1 MISNKDISEAL
12 LQNER
17 VVSCVFLGKG
27 IFLLRMEGDSLPM
40 KTNSYGVMQIVDPE
54 RFNKEFSPRNFVVG
68 MEELDLAIDM
78 EDEQFCLEPPVRVA
92 EEWEEESSEIEL
104 DSIGE
109 LETFEDFANSW
120 EAHECSDHAAS
131 IVPELDDDWEEI
143 ESDDG
148 HRELYQND

>member
-1 MISNKDISEAL
+1 MISNRIIGEAL
-12 LQNER
+12 LQNEK

-68 MEELDLAIDM
+68 MDELEAAADAESEYVFGAAADT
-78 EDEQFCLEPPVRVA
+78 EFQWVKDEQFCLEPPVRVA
-92 EEWEEESSEIEL
+92 EEWDESIEIEL

-109 LETFEDFANSW
+109 LETVEDFANSW
-120 EAHECSDHAAS
+120 EEVIS
-131 IVPELDDDWEEI
+131 E
-143 ESDDG
+143 
-148 HRELYQND
+148 

>member
-1 MISNKDISEAL
+1 MISNILIGEAL

-17 VVSCVFLGKG
+17 VVSCQFLGKG
-27 IFLLRMEGDSLPM
+27 IFLLRMEGDSLPV

-54 RFNKEFSPRNFVVG
+54 RFNREFSPRNFVVG
-68 MEELDLAIDM
+68 MDELDLAIDM

-109 LETFEDFANSW
+109 LETFEDFAN
-120 EAHECSDHAAS
+120 E
-131 IVPELDDDWEEI
+131 WEEI

>member
-1 MISNKDISEAL
+1 MISNKIISEAL

-17 VVSCVFLGKG
+17 VVSCQFLGEG
-27 IFLLRMEGDSLPM
+27 IFLLRMEGDSYPRKM
-40 KTNSYGVMQIVDPE
+40 NSYGVMKAVDLE

-68 MEELDLAIDM
+68 MDELDLVLDM

-92 EEWEEESSEIEL
+92 EEWDESIEMEL

-109 LETFEDFANSW
+109 LETFEGF
-120 EAHECSDHAAS
+120 ECSDHAAS

-148 HRELYQND
+148 HRELYQNN

>member
-1 MISNKDISEAL
+1 MISNKDIGEAL

-40 KTNSYGVMQIVDPE
+40 KTNSYGVMKIVDLE
-54 RFNKEFSPRNFVVG
+54 RFNAEFSPRNFVVG

-78 EDEQFCLEPPVRVA
+78 EDEQFCLEPPMRVA
-92 EEWEEESSEIEL
+92 EKWED

-109 LETFEDFANSW
+109 LETFEDFAHN
-120 EAHECSDHAAS
+120 
-131 IVPELDDDWEEI
+131 WEEI

-148 HRELYQND
+148 HRELYQHDGQ

>member
-1 MISNKDISEAL
+1 MISNRDISEAL

-17 VVSCVFLGKG
+17 VVTCQFLGKG

-68 MEELDLAIDM
+68 MDELDQVLDM
-78 EDEQFCLEPPVRVA
+78 EDEQFCLEPPMRVA
-92 EEWEEESSEIEL
+92 EEWDESE

-120 EAHECSDHAAS
+120 E
-131 IVPELDDDWEEI
+131 EI

>member
-1 MISNKDISEAL
+1 MISNRDISEAL

-68 MEELDLAIDM
+68 MDELEAAADAESEYVFGAAADT
-78 EDEQFCLEPPVRVA
+78 EFQWVKDEQFCLEPPVRVA
-92 EEWEEESSEIEL
+92 EEWDESIEIEL

-109 LETFEDFANSW
+109 LETVEDFANN
-120 EAHECSDHAAS
+120 
-131 IVPELDDDWEEI
+131 WEEVTS
-143 ESDDG
+143 E
-148 HRELYQND
+148 

>member
-1 MISNKDISEAL
+1 MISNRDISEAL

-68 MEELDLAIDM
+68 MDELDLAIDM
-78 EDEQFCLEPPVRVA
+78 EDEQFCLEPPMRVA
-92 EEWEEESSEIEL
+92 EEWDESQ

-109 LETFEDFANSW
+109 LETYEDFDVSG
-120 EAHECSDHAAS
+120 
-131 IVPELDDDWEEI
+131 WEEI

-148 HRELYQND
+148 HRELYQYDGE

>member
-1 MISNKDISEAL
+1 MISNRIIGEAL
-12 LQNER
+12 LQNEK

-68 MEELDLAIDM
+68 MDELDLAIDM

-92 EEWEEESSEIEL
+92 EEWDESIEIEL

-109 LETFEDFANSW
+109 LETVEDFANSW
-120 EAHECSDHAAS
+120 EEVIS
-131 IVPELDDDWEEI
+131 E
-143 ESDDG
+143 
-148 HRELYQND
+148 

>member
-1 MISNKDISEAL
+1 MISNKLIGEAL
-12 LQNER
+12 LRNVN
-17 VVSCVFLGKG
+17 VVSCQFLGKG
-27 IFLLRMEGDSLPM
+27 IYLLRMEGDSLPV
-40 KTNSYGVMQIVDPE
+40 KTNSYGIMKIVDPE
-54 RFNKEFSPRNFVVG
+54 LFNTEFSPRNFVVG
-68 MEELDLAIDM
+68 MDELDLAIDM

-109 LETFEDFANSW
+109 LETFEDFAN
-120 EAHECSDHAAS
+120 
-131 IVPELDDDWEEI
+131 DWEEI

>member
-1 MISNKDISEAL
+1 MISNKIIGEAL

-40 KTNSYGVMQIVDPE
+40 KTNSYGVMKVVDLE
-54 RFNKEFSPRNFVVG
+54 RFNAEFSPRNFVVG
-68 MEELDLAIDM
+68 MDELELAIDM

-109 LETFEDFANSW
+109 LETFEDFAHN
-120 EAHECSDHAAS
+120 
-131 IVPELDDDWEEI
+131 WEEI

-148 HRELYQND
+148 HRELYQDN

>member
-1 MISNKDISEAL
+1 MISNRDISEAL

-68 MEELDLAIDM
+68 MDELEAAADAESEYVFGAAADT
-78 EDEQFCLEPPVRVA
+78 EFQWVKDEQFCLEPPMRVA
-92 EEWEEESSEIEL
+92 EEWDESIEIEL

-109 LETFEDFANSW
+109 LETVEDFANSW
-120 EAHECSDHAAS
+120 EEVIS
-131 IVPELDDDWEEI
+131 E
-143 ESDDG
+143 
-148 HRELYQND
+148 

>member
-1 MISNKDISEAL
+1 MISNRIIGEAL
-12 LQNER
+12 LQNEK

-68 MEELDLAIDM
+68 MDELEAAADAESEYVFGAAADT
-78 EDEQFCLEPPVRVA
+78 EFQWVKDEQFCLEPPVRVA
-92 EEWEEESSEIEL
+92 EEWDESIEIEL

-109 LETFEDFANSW
+109 LETVEDFANN
-120 EAHECSDHAAS
+120 
-131 IVPELDDDWEEI
+131 WEEVTS
-143 ESDDG
+143 E
-148 HRELYQND
+148 

>member
-17 VVSCVFLGKG
+17 VVSCQFLGEG
-27 IFLLRMEGDSLPM
+27 IFLLRMEGDSYPRKM
-40 KTNSYGVMQIVDPE
+40 NSYGVMKAVDLE

-68 MEELDLAIDM
+68 MDELDLVLDM

-92 EEWEEESSEIEL
+92 EEWDESIEMEL

-120 EAHECSDHAAS
+120 EE
-131 IVPELDDDWEEI
+131 V

-148 HRELYQND
+148 HRELYQDN

>member
-1 MISNKDISEAL
+1 MISNKIIGEAL

-40 KTNSYGVMQIVDPE
+40 KTNSYGVMKVVDLE
-54 RFNKEFSPRNFVVG
+54 RFNAEFSPRNFVVG
-68 MEELDLAIDM
+68 MDELDLAIDM
-78 EDEQFCLEPPVRVA
+78 EDEQFCLEPPMRVA
-92 EEWEEESSEIEL
+92 EEWDESE

-109 LETFEDFANSW
+109 LETFEDFANGW
-120 EAHECSDHAAS
+120 Q
-131 IVPELDDDWEEI
+131 EI

-148 HRELYQND
+148 HRELYEA